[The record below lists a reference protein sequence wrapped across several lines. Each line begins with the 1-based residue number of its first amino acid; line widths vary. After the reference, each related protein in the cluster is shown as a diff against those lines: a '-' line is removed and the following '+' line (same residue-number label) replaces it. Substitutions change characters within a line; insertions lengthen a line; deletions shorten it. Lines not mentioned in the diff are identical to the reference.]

1 MLDELLQAPILI
13 SIAAAT
19 IRIATPVLLA
29 ALGEMVAERTGVY
42 NMGLEGTM
50 LMGAF
55 TGYFGAYQ
63 TGSLWL
69 GVVFAMLVGGLTS
82 LLFAFIVITMKVEQI
97 VTGLAFN
104 LLGAGLSI
112 FWLRSA
118 FAGQD
123 VTPIIPFFD
132 TLPIPFLSDIPLL
145 GPIFFDQ
152 KLLTYSAFLA
162 VPALDYFL
170 FRTRLGLELRCIGE
184 NPKALDTKGLSVAAR
199 QYGAVV
205 FGGIMAGLGG
215 AFLSVGSAARFVP
228 NMTNGRG
235 WLAIVIVIAGMW
247 RPVPILI
254 ATLAFSLLDALQLQI
269 QGIGIAIPYQLLL
282 AMPYFVAIL
291 VLVLSRTR
299 AGAAPAMLGIPYS
312 RE

>member
-1 MLDELLQAPILI
+1 MLDDLLQASILI
-13 SIAAAT
+13 SVAAAT

-55 TGYFGAYQ
+55 IGYFGAYQ

-69 GVVFAMLVGGLTS
+69 GVACAMLTGGLIS

-123 VTPIIPFFD
+123 VTPTIPFFD
-132 TLPIPFLSDIPLL
+132 TLPIPFLSDIPVL

-152 KLLTYSAFLA
+152 KLLTYLAFLA
-162 VPALDYFL
+162 VPALGYFL

-199 QYGAVV
+199 QYGAVI

-228 NMTNGRG
+228 DMTNGRG

-247 RPVPILI
+247 RPTPILI
-254 ATLAFSLLDALQLQI
+254 AALAFSLLDALQLQI

-282 AMPYFVAIL
+282 AMPYVVAIL
-291 VLVLSRTR
+291 VLALSRTR
-299 AGAAPAMLGIPYS
+299 TSAPAMLGIPYS